1 MLPEKETS
9 QIEIRTL
16 LKIYTDIEPT
26 VNKQIQIQIG
36 RIQNIILI
44 YGNSQV
50 TRNTLF
56 WI

>member
-26 VNKQIQIQIG
+26 VNKQIQKIQILSNVV
-36 RIQNIILI
+36 RSLD
-44 YGNSQV
+44 
-50 TRNTLF
+50 
-56 WI
+56 